1 MGQIYDRMLGDLKL
15 KNYAP
20 STQKNYLLY
29 ARCFVRHHMRSPA
42 QMGERETGT
51 TSCPRRCAR

>member
-20 STQKNYLLY
+20 STQKNYG
-29 ARCFVRHHMRSPA
+29 SPDVL
-42 QMGERETGT
+42 MGVEAA
-51 TSCPRRCAR
+51 S